1 MDAKA
6 TFASTLCAFAM
17 LGCSSL
23 ETTGSFGREDAK
35 VSRYESAYFSEDAAD
50 FDEKLEQKH
59 LTKIAR
65 VLERNGLRIV
75 DRPSGSKVLVCKA
88 GIRSTMPFG
97 KGVHISLWDG
107 SEMVFAAE
115 LYSGSLRLGL
125 DGGVHRLVEATLD
138 KLDRELLRNRAQT
151 SR

>member
-6 TFASTLCAFAM
+6 TFASTLFAFAM

-23 ETTGSFGREDAK
+23 ETTGSFGRDEAK
-35 VSRYESAYFSEDAAD
+35 ISRYESVYFSEDAGD
-50 FDEKLEQKH
+50 FEEKLERRH
-59 LTKIAR
+59 LTAIAR
-65 VLERNGLRIV
+65 VLERNGLKIV
-75 DRPSGSKVLVCKA
+75 DRRSGPNVLVCRA
-88 GIRSTMPFG
+88 GIRSRMPFG

-107 SEMVFAAE
+107 AEMVFAAE
-115 LYSGSLRLGL
+115 LYSGALRLDM
-125 DGGVHRLVEATLD
+125 DGGVQRLVEATLD